1 MDWRSRSTRKL
12 LGKVVTVQVDRPVG
26 YLHGDILYPINYGFV
41 PGLMGGDGEEQDAY
55 ILGVDT
61 PLSDFTGRVIAVI
74 RRHNDCEDKLVVA
87 PEGLSFH
94 QGQIAEAVHF
104 QEQYFISTID
114 SIFQK
119 SCGVVP
125 FRRAGVEPE
134 FLLLFQRG
142 SGTWSLSQ
150 GSHGGRGNGAANRPP
165 GAFRGNRLP
174 DAADSRRQSR
184 YGIPPQL
191 RRQKAGRF
199 LPGRGSRRAETPGQ
213 GNRILPLGSARRTGT
228 ISSAPG
234 RKRRK
239 SAACPDIKRL
249 STVHR
254 PKLTDE
260 RIF

>member
-125 FRRAGVEPE
+125 FRRASVEPE

-142 SGTWSLSQ
+142 SGTWSFPKGHMEAGETEERTALRELFEET
-150 GSHGGRGNGAANRPP
+150 GFRTRLIP
-165 GAFRGNRLP
+165 GAR
-174 DAADSRRQSR
+174 AATEYR
-184 YGIPPQL
+184 
-191 RRQKAGRF
+191 
-199 LPGRGSRRAETPGQ
+199 
-213 GNRILPLGSARRTGT
+213 
-228 ISSAPG
+228 ISSVARKQVVLFLGAVDGEPRLQAKEIESCRWAAPG
-234 RKRRK
+234 ELEQYLLPQVA
-239 SAACPDIKRL
+239 SAAKAL
-249 STVHR
+249 
-254 PKLTDE
+254 LA
-260 RIF
+260 RI

>member
-125 FRRAGVEPE
+125 FRRASVEPE

-142 SGTWSLSQ
+142 SGTWSFPKGHMEAGETEERTALRELFEET
-150 GSHGGRGNGAANRPP
+150 GFRTLLVP
-165 GAFRGNRLP
+165 GAR
-174 DAADSRRQSR
+174 AATEYR
-184 YGIPPQL
+184 
-191 RRQKAGRF
+191 
-199 LPGRGSRRAETPGQ
+199 
-213 GNRILPLGSARRTGT
+213 
-228 ISSAPG
+228 ISSVARKQVVFFLGEVHGEPRLQAKEIESCRWAAPG
-234 RKRRK
+234 ELEQYLLPQVA
-239 SAACPDIKRL
+239 SAAKAL
-249 STVHR
+249 
-254 PKLTDE
+254 LA
-260 RIF
+260 RI

>member
-1 MDWRSRSTRKL
+1 MDPRSRNTRKL

-41 PGLMGGDGEEQDAY
+41 PGLIGGDGEEQDAY

-61 PLSDFTGRVIAVI
+61 PLSEFTGRVIAVI

-125 FRRAGVEPE
+125 FRRVDGKPE
-134 FLLLFQRG
+134 VLLLFQRG
-142 SGTWSLSQ
+142 SGTWSFPKGHMESGETEERTALRELFEET
-150 GSHGGRGNGAANRPP
+150 GFRTRLVP
-165 GAFRGNRLP
+165 GARTATEYRISSVARKQVVFFLGEVHGEPKLQAKEIKSCRWVKLGELEQYLLP
-174 DAADSRRQSR
+174 QVADAAK
-184 YGIPPQL
+184 GL
-191 RRQKAGRF
+191 LA
-199 LPGRGSRRAETPGQ
+199 
-213 GNRILPLGSARRTGT
+213 RI
-228 ISSAPG
+228 
-234 RKRRK
+234 
-239 SAACPDIKRL
+239 
-249 STVHR
+249 
-254 PKLTDE
+254 
-260 RIF
+260 